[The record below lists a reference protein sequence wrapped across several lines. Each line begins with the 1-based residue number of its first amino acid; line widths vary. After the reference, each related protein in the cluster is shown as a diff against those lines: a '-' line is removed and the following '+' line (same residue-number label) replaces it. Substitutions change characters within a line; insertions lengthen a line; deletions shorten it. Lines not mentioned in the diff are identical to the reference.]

1 LKSSKRLVHWT
12 SLFQMTMI
20 INNSNQILLISLI
33 RLEIWGRSWK
43 SKRDRLIL
51 SRMKCLWLFSLWMS
65 CPRDLFLVRM
75 FKIFM
80 ISLSSWVLRWQL
92 LMMNLLLNIL
102 GFSRLWNKLKKHL
115 SKERIKKLMRLK
127 RGIMSLMIIWIICC
141 KRKK

>member
-1 LKSSKRLVHWT
+1 LKSLKRLVHST

-20 INNSNQILLISLI
+20 IHNSNQILLISLI
-33 RLEIWGRSWK
+33 RLEIYGRSWK

-51 SRMKCLWLFSLWMS
+51 SRMKCLWLFSLWIN
-65 CPRDLFLVRM
+65 CPRNLFLARM

-80 ISLSSWVLRWQL
+80 ISLSSWILRWRL

-102 GFSRLWNKLKKHL
+102 GFSRLWSKLKIHW
-115 SKERIKKLMRLK
+115 SKERIKKLRRLK
-127 RGIMSLMIIWIICC
+127 RGIMSMMILRIICC